1 MRRFLSADAAVTAG
15 ILVMVLA
22 ATTARSFLTPLFSSG
37 DEMAHFDYAVQV
49 WHGDLPV
56 FEEGLQVQLPWGTR
70 PPVQWTS
77 QHPPLF
83 YLLLA
88 PVVGPLYDAG
98 HPYMAGMAGRV
109 MNTVIAGALCAAVMW
124 AARPL
129 AGGRRWIPWIAGFVA
144 ASSPW
149 VMGVGSAIYNDD
161 VAALEITIVIG
172 AALRLITLPRAED
185 AAARGGTWWV
195 LGIAAVCAATT
206 RLALMPLVL
215 VVFMALV
222 LRGLVAPGPLSR
234 VAWLL
239 RPTLTG
245 LAMIAAAG
253 WFYLR
258 NLRLTGS
265 VSGGHPDW
273 AMAHTDR
280 TDPPSVPEVVTDPVY
295 WAKLLGVLSP
305 ENTPGG
311 ITLWGLLVAPAALG
325 VLLAAAA
332 AVADRRRRRARG
344 DDLESAGTAPAFLLP
359 GVLLL
364 AALTGLLLLMQFVY
378 VSKEAGNLFPRYS
391 LPILTAT
398 CLLVAWGLGG
408 LRRAAPLLFGVW
420 AVVAWWQVAAFLL
433 ARPQVSAP
441 DQAELRPDL
450 ALPLLAVAVLAAAV
464 TAVTVVVLILRTPRS
479 RDGRRPTSR
488 PAAHPA

>member
-98 HPYMAGMAGRV
+98 HPYIAGMAGRV
-109 MNTVIAGALCAAVMW
+109 LNTVLAAALCAAVMW
-124 AARPL
+124 AVRPL
-129 AGGRRWIPWIAGFVA
+129 SGGRRWIPWIAGLA
-144 ASSPW
+144 AGASPW

-161 VAALEITIVIG
+161 IAALELTVVLG
-172 AALRLITLPRAED
+172 AALRLITVPRD
-185 AAARGGTWWV
+185 PAAPGRGRIWWV
-195 LGIAAVCAATT
+195 LGIAAVCASLT

-215 VVFMALV
+215 VVFAALV
-222 LRGLVAPGPLSR
+222 LRGLAAPGPLSR
-234 VAWLL
+234 LRWLL
-239 RPTLTG
+239 RPTVIG
-245 LAMIAAAG
+245 LAMIGASG

-280 TDPPSVPEVVTDPVY
+280 TDPPSVPEVVTDPTY
-295 WAKLLGVLSP
+295 WAKLLGVFSP
-305 ENTPGG
+305 GNTPGG
-311 ITLWGLLVAPAALG
+311 ITLWGLLVAPVVFGAVLALVAARR
-325 VLLAAAA
+325 
-332 AVADRRRRRARG
+332 DRR
-344 DDLESAGTAPAFLLP
+344 TAVVGGEAAQTVPRPFVLP
-359 GVLLL
+359 GVLML
-364 AALTGLLLLMQFVY
+364 AAVTAVLLLMQFVY

-391 LPILTAT
+391 LPVLAAT
-398 CLLVAWGLGG
+398 CLLLAWGLGG
-408 LRRAAPLLFGVW
+408 LRRAVPVLLTAWSVL
-420 AVVAWWQVAAFLL
+420 AWWQVVGYLL
-433 ARPQVSAP
+433 DRPRISAP
-441 DQAELRPDL
+441 DQAALRPDL
-450 ALPLLAVAVLAAAV
+450 ALPLLVVAVLAA
-464 TAVTVVVLILRTPRS
+464 TATTVLVVVASQRER
-479 RDGRRPTSR
+479 GR
-488 PAAHPA
+488 AHRA